1 MNTRPRPAERQPSHE
16 MLLLD
21 HAQRLARHRAGR
33 RVIHIQLSRLH
44 PEHRRD
50 QHLRIARNVL
60 QTLFAGYDGQF
71 FQLRNADM
79 IFITRTASHE
89 EIHSLMAKFHPLFGD
104 DPAVKVETGTNAFCA
119 IYDLETAYDRF
130 LKLAETLAAG
140 MRAPAAAT
148 VPFAPPLKPLMP
160 EELSH
165 VDRAL
170 AQADISGLVRR
181 QPVCAVLPG
190 APPHPIFNELYVS
203 IADLRGMIAPKFDL
217 ASSRWLFQHLTE
229 TLDRRMLAA
238 VPRLPEWK
246 STTRLSLNLNVSTLL
261 SDPFLDFVET
271 VGNAERR
278 TLVIEVQMIDVA
290 AAPADFMLAR
300 DFLHARGHRICLDGV
315 TPQSVGFFDFTRLG
329 IDMVKILWSP
339 EIADPDMAQRRE
351 DLTAL
356 VRKVGEARVILC
368 RCGDAVALES
378 GQWIGI
384 TLFQGRHIDGLLEA
398 AQKATILP
406 RTA

>member
-1 MNTRPRPAERQPSHE
+1 
-16 MLLLD
+16 
-21 HAQRLARHRAGR
+21 
-33 RVIHIQLSRLH
+33 
-44 PEHRRD
+44 
-50 QHLRIARNVL
+50 
-60 QTLFAGYDGQF
+60 
-71 FQLRNADM
+71 
-79 IFITRTASHE
+79 
-89 EIHSLMAKFHPLFGD
+89 
-104 DPAVKVETGTNAFCA
+104 
-119 IYDLETAYDRF
+119 
-130 LKLAETLAAG
+130 
-140 MRAPAAAT
+140 
-148 VPFAPPLKPLMP
+148 
-160 EELSH
+160 
-165 VDRAL
+165 
-170 AQADISGLVRR
+170 
-181 QPVCAVLPG
+181 
-190 APPHPIFNELYVS
+190 
-203 IADLRGMIAPKFDL
+203 MIAPKFDL

-315 TPQSVGFFDFTRLG
+315 TPQSVGFFDLTRLG